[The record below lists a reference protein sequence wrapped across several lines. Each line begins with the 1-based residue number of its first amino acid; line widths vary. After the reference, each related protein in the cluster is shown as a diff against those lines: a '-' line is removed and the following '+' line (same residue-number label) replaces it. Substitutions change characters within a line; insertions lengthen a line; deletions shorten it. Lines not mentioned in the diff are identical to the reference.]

1 MNIQTNKNY
10 VLIEEIKIFN
20 IDESEKDGTDVY
32 MGDNFLIAENL
43 RELVEFLVEEE
54 DMDLEYDEENDV
66 AIIDDSELTLNELL
80 DVVRDSDCS
89 ICDEP
94 FYTKDYRIERK
105 LIKGGMLLTKEEC
118 DDYIKEIGKDNI
130 YKVRVNNLHQ
140 VLDLDKYKELSL
152 LKNKADE
159 NRKIITQKNMVEILT
174 FGDITKPFNSLGV
187 PVRQT
192 YKQVDNIYDY
202 RVCEVTDN
210 EFDILFDSD
219 EELWNNCGLRYA
231 KGSTMEDEFVYN
243 GKINNCFIKTWDYKA
258 EASDLFEYL
267 SYYWGASQPRNVC
280 SLCVDLARINDMT
293 LGELFNTYQ
302 G

>member
-1 MNIQTNKNY
+1 MKNY
-10 VLIEEIKIFN
+10 VLVEEIKVYDIN
-20 IDESEKDGTDVY
+20 QSEKDGTDIY

-54 DMDLEYDEENDV
+54 DMELEYDEENDV

-80 DVVRDSDCS
+80 DVVRDSNCS

-159 NRKIITQKNMVEILT
+159 NRKIITQKGMVEILT
-174 FGDITKPFNSLGV
+174 LGDITKPFAKLGI
-187 PVRQT
+187 PVSQT
-192 YKQVDNIYDY
+192 YKQEDGEIDDY
-202 RVCEVTDN
+202 GVCEITESELERFSKTD
-210 EFDILFDSD
+210 EK
-219 EELWNNCGLRYA
+219 LWDDCGFVWA
-231 KGSTMEDEFVYN
+231 EGSTMEDEPVYDS
-243 GKINNCFIKTWDYKA
+243 KINNCFIKTWDYKA
-258 EASDLFEYL
+258 YSSDLLEYL
-267 SYYWGASQPRNVC
+267 SYYLGASQPRNVC
-280 SLCVDLARINDMT
+280 ALCVDLARINNMT